1 MDLIKLIPI
10 AVKKSYLYASMQFGG
25 YSNKISPLANG
36 TNVLHLKPEAMMNMM
51 MLVPT
56 QIDMEQYDAVFEPYR
71 QKIELLQNQ
80 CDIAIEARD
89 RLLPKL
95 MSGEIEV

>member
-1 MDLIKLIPI
+1 
-10 AVKKSYLYASMQFGG
+10 
-25 YSNKISPLANG
+25 
-36 TNVLHLKPEAMMNMM
+36 MMNMM

-95 MSGEIEV
+95 MSGEIEIFHFS